1 MPITAQDTFK
11 PPVKPNSEGI
21 AGANDEHEITT
32 GHTITGN
39 VIDNRREELV
49 SGHRTSEGKVF
60 LYAGLCSI
68 IVVIIAW
75 YLLVAGQ
82 VDSRLPGSAWV
93 DQTYQKKNSYAAAI
107 QQEKVLVIAG
117 SNALFGINSTMLR
130 EHLKKPVINLGV
142 NAGLQLPLI
151 LQLATPYIKPGDTL
165 IMPLEY
171 PMYHYDG
178 DLTHVEVDYIL
189 SHQTLFDSLTPLQK
203 IKILL
208 HSPINRIIKGYI
220 GLPEGYTVKGLYGP
234 HNIDHNG
241 DQINS
246 ELAKRTDFQ
255 THTVL
260 HHAPEQYGK
269 AALSAGESALGWRY
283 LKEFVAKYQAQG
295 VCILFTPPA
304 FMFHVSYRSDSVEQA
319 FYHSLPDQAKQQNLN
334 YLGSPFDFM
343 YPAQDFFDTNYHLTS
358 EKRAEHT
365 QKLIELL
372 ESDTLCK
379 DLKSD

>member
-234 HNIDHNG
+234 HILITMAIRLTASWLNA
-241 DQINS
+241 QI
-246 ELAKRTDFQ
+246 F
-255 THTVL
+255 
-260 HHAPEQYGK
+260 
-269 AALSAGESALGWRY
+269 
-283 LKEFVAKYQAQG
+283 
-295 VCILFTPPA
+295 
-304 FMFHVSYRSDSVEQA
+304 
-319 FYHSLPDQAKQQNLN
+319 
-334 YLGSPFDFM
+334 
-343 YPAQDFFDTNYHLTS
+343 
-358 EKRAEHT
+358 
-365 QKLIELL
+365 KLIRYFIMHQ
-372 ESDTLCK
+372 SSTVK
-379 DLKSD
+379 QH